1 MDGKEKKV
9 QVWVSVEIFLCEAT
23 SPGYLHTNCLDGA
36 QWATVSW
43 ALALY
48 EERQARERMTR
59 GEGFR

>member
-1 MDGKEKKV
+1 M
-9 QVWVSVEIFLCEAT
+9 EIFLCEAT

-36 QWATVSW
+36 QWAEVSW

-48 EERQARERMTR
+48 GERQGRGRMTG